1 MKYRGNIDLQGNQ
14 IFGLLAEDIPP
25 LDASILQTGTI
36 APARLSGTYNISIS
50 GTAVSA
56 GTSSSAVKLQTAR
69 TIAGTAFDGT
79 ANIDISYTNL
89 INVPTA
95 FPTYLGSLSVDL
107 NTLTSGDGWYHQSV
121 NGNATLALNYP
132 VTKAGKL
139 EVRSPSTM
147 YTYQTYHVYD
157 GSGVYQRAY
166 YNSAWSTWQRQIDTG
181 NITAS
186 DIPNLDAAK
195 IVSGVFPSA
204 RLSGTY
210 SISINGT
217 ASRATQLVTSRTI
230 SLTGDATGSVAFD
243 GTADAPITVTLA
255 NSGVTAGQYS
265 KVTVD
270 AKGRVTAGT
279 TLAAGDIPTLPWSKI
294 TSTPTTLSGY
304 GITDAQPLS
313 SELTGL
319 AGLSGV
325 FSGIVVRTAANTYT
339 QRTIMPGQGISVDN
353 GDGFSDNI
361 FINNTGVLTVT
372 GTANQINVTRVSGTV
387 YLSTPQDIAATS
399 SPSFTQVTVSGDP
412 TTATQVATKQYVDN
426 VASGIKPKGSVRAA
440 STANLTLSGTAAVDG
455 VAIAVGDLVL
465 AKNQT
470 AQTQNGVYV
479 VASGAWTR
487 WPSMNTWSSLVSAMM
502 LVEEGTINA
511 DTGWVCTVD
520 QGGTIGTTA
529 ITWVQFFGAG
539 TVTAGAGISVT
550 GTQVSLAPSGVTA
563 GAYAKANVDTYGRV
577 TSGATLVA
585 SDIPNLDAAK
595 ITSGTIATGLLSG
608 TYNISISGTAANS
621 TQLGGQP
628 ASNFMSSANKAA
640 IGDSQA
646 GTDDTKWMSPL
657 QTWNAFKTLGL
668 GEQLINLTQNV
679 DLNTRRGTGT
689 RWYYVPST
697 ATNLPVA
704 STAGY
709 LLIEEISSS
718 YAKQTFTVMSGA
730 AQATMYTRTYV
741 SGTWSG
747 WNQLAE
753 TSDNVASA
761 SKWQTARTLSFTG
774 DATGSM
780 SVDGSANASAALTL
794 AASGVTAGTYT
805 KVTVDAKGRVTV
817 GASLAAGDVPT
828 LNQNTTGSA
837 ATLTTARTLSW
848 TGDATGSLSFDG
860 SANVSAALTLANSG
874 VTAGTYPKV
883 TVNAKGLVT
892 GSAALV
898 AADIPNL
905 DAAKI
910 TTGTLTVP
918 TSGNAATATKLAT
931 ARTLTYTGAATGSG
945 SFDGSANVS
954 IALTIANSLALTGVP
969 TAPTAPAS
977 DNSTQIATTANV
989 WAQLAAAGLNVS
1001 TNQPNWPATSLND
1014 CTGATSGIYR
1024 TIATTTDMP
1033 GGLSTLFIVEFY
1045 IRAIDGANNFFQVSQ
1060 TALHTGS
1067 NRLFTRTG
1075 TTGTASTVVWSAWNE
1090 IANLNSNVAS
1100 ATKLQTARTINGVAF
1115 DGTSNIT
1122 ITTALG
1128 NSGVTAGTYPKVT
1141 VDATG
1146 IVTAGATLVAA
1157 DIPALDASKITT
1169 GTLTVGTSGN
1179 AATATVLQTARTIN
1193 GVSFNGSAN
1202 ITVTANATTNNIAA
1216 STDLNSYTTPG
1227 FYSCPASAT
1236 AATLTNAPTNIAF
1249 GMIVYQTSGTCQ
1261 ELREY
1266 ATVKN
1271 GGQRKWFRS
1280 LYSGTW
1286 GSWYLMYDAGT
1297 DLPGFTSTGE
1307 VISTYANSY
1316 RMISGNYGSFWRND
1330 GTTHYLMLTASGD
1343 QYGSWNTFRPLSVT
1357 LASGAV
1363 SIGAQGLTVPGAAT
1377 FNSSITTVGDVIV
1390 KNGTAETHV
1399 VMGSTNGYLYG
1410 NSSNIGLY
1418 MPTGGAHIQ
1427 VTTSNTVNISGATT
1441 FANNVTVNGT
1451 AYCGNWWRSTGGT
1464 GWYNETYGGGVYM
1477 VDTTWVRV
1485 YNSKGF
1491 LVSNDIIATGNIT
1504 AYYSDER
1511 LKENL
1516 QPITNALGIL
1526 KKWTGYRYNANELAE
1541 SFGYDR
1547 SKKEVGLLAQDVQ
1560 KDFPEL
1566 VSRAPFDVDEDRN
1579 SSKSGEDY
1587 LTLHYDR
1594 LAPVL
1599 VEGIKELDD
1608 VLEATLDR
1616 VDNLENEVA
1625 ELKALIQQLIQNKVG

>member
-1 MKYRGNIDLQGNQ
+1 MKYRGNIDLQGNS
-14 IFGLLAEDIPP
+14 ILGLLPEDIPP
-25 LDASILQTGTI
+25 LDASILESGI
-36 APARLSGTYNISIS
+36 ISAARLSGFYGISIT
-50 GTAVSA
+50 GSA
-56 GTSSSAVKLQTAR
+56 GSAGSSTTAVKLQTAR

-79 ANIDISYTNL
+79 ADINISYTNL

-95 FPTYLGSLSVDL
+95 FPTYLGSLSGDL
-107 NTLTSGDGWYHQSV
+107 NSLTSGDGWYHQSV
-121 NGNATLALNYP
+121 NGSATLALNYP

-139 EVRSPSTM
+139 EVRSPSAM

-166 YNSAWSTWQRQIDTG
+166 YNSAWSTWQRMFDAG
-181 NITAS
+181 NFTAS
-186 DIPNLDAAK
+186 DVPNLDAAK
-195 IVSGVFPSA
+195 IVSGVFPST

-210 SISINGT
+210 SISITGT
-217 ASRATQLVTSRTI
+217 ASTATTLATSRTI
-230 SLTGDATGSVAFD
+230 SLTGDATGSVSFD
-243 GTADAPITVTLA
+243 GSANAPIAVTLA

-270 AKGRVTAGT
+270 AKGRVTAGSQIT
-279 TLAAGDIPTLPWSKI
+279 GSDITSLPWSKI
-294 TSTPTTLSGY
+294 TNTPTTLSGY

-319 AGLSGV
+319 AGLTSEGPFAGLV
-325 FSGIVVRTAANTYT
+325 TRTDANTYT
-339 QRTIMPGQGISVDN
+339 IRSIMPGQGISIDN
-353 GDGFSDNI
+353 GEGATDNI
-361 FINNTGVLTVT
+361 FVSNTGVLSIT
-372 GTANQINVTRVSGTV
+372 GTTDQVNVVRVGGTV
-387 YLSTPQDIAATS
+387 YLSTPQSIATTS

-412 TTATQVATKQYVDN
+412 TAATQVATKQYVDT
-426 VASGIKPKGSVRAA
+426 VASGIRPKGSVRAA
-440 STANLTLSGTAAVDG
+440 STANLSLSGTTAVDG
-455 VAIAVGDLVL
+455 VSIVAGDLVL

-470 AQTQNGVYV
+470 AQAQNGVYV

-487 WPSMNTWSSLVSAMM
+487 WTSMNTWSSLVSAMM
-502 LVEEGTINA
+502 LVEEGTTNA

-520 QGGTIGTTA
+520 QDGTIGSTA

-539 TVTAGAGISVT
+539 TVTAGPGISVT

-563 GAYAKANVDTYGRV
+563 GAYAKVNVDTYGRV

-595 ITSGTIATGLLSG
+595 ITSGTLASSLLTG
-608 TYNISISGTAANS
+608 TYNIDISGTATNS

-628 ASNFMSSANKAA
+628 ASNFMSSANKAV

-657 QTWNAFKTLGL
+657 QSWNAFKTLGL

-679 DLNTRRGTGT
+679 DLNTLRGTGT

-747 WNQLAE
+747 WNQIAE

-761 SKWQTARTLSFTG
+761 AKWQTARTLSFTG

-874 VTAGTYPKV
+874 VTAGTYAKV

-892 GSAALV
+892 GSSTLV
-898 AADIPNL
+898 AADIPAL
-905 DAAKI
+905 DASKI

-954 IALTIANSLALTGVP
+954 IALTIQDSIALTGSP
-969 TAPTAPAS
+969 TATTAAATDS
-977 DNSTQIATTANV
+977 STRIATTAQV
-989 WAQLAAAGLNVS
+989 ASQIQAGGLNLT

-1014 CTGATSGIYR
+1014 CTGASSGTYR
-1024 TIATTTDMP
+1024 TIATTTDYP
-1033 GGLSTLFIVEFY
+1033 STVTHNIIHFW
-1045 IRAIDGANNFFQVSQ
+1045 IRDAV
-1060 TALHTGS
+1060 TAGQFNAVQILENVQNGKQLM
-1067 NRLFTRTG
+1067 RVAFGTG
-1075 TTGTASTVVWSAWNE
+1075 TVAAPAWGSWNE
-1090 IANLNSNVAS
+1090 FAYLTSNVAS
-1100 ATKLQTARTINGVAF
+1100 ATKLATARTINGVAF
-1115 DGTSNIT
+1115 DGTANIT
-1122 ITTALG
+1122 ITSSLG
-1128 NSGVTAGTYPKVT
+1128 PSGVTAGTYPKVT

-1146 IVTAGATLVAA
+1146 VVTAGTTLVAA

-1179 AATATVLQTARTIN
+1179 AATATKLATSRTIN
-1193 GVSFNGSAN
+1193 GVAFDGTAN
-1202 ITVTANATTNNIAA
+1202 ITVAD
-1216 STDLNSYTTPG
+1216 STKVAKAGDT
-1227 FYSCPASAT
+1227 
-1236 AATLTNAPTNIAF
+1236 
-1249 GMIVYQTSGTCQ
+1249 MSG
-1261 ELREY
+1261 ELIC
-1266 ATVKN
+1266 T
-1271 GGQRKWFRS
+1271 F
-1280 LYSGTW
+1280 
-1286 GSWYLMYDAGT
+1286 
-1297 DLPGFTSTGE
+1297 
-1307 VISTYANSY
+1307 ANSY

-1410 NSSNIGLY
+1410 NSSTIGLY
-1418 MPTGGAHIQ
+1418 MPTGGANLNLN
-1427 VTTSNTVNISGATT
+1427 TSGGTNISGTLT
-1441 FANNVTVNGT
+1441 VSGSGGFGNGLTVNSSASSLNGGT
-1451 AYCGNWWRSTGGT
+1451 NTPWLELRANGATPFIDFSNDNSVDFDVRLILNSDNTLHLTGGNFYVDSTLYTGNWLRSIGNV
-1464 GWYNETYGGGVYM
+1464 GWYSESYGGGIYM
-1477 VDTTWVRV
+1477 TDTTWLRS
-1485 YNSKGF
+1485 YNGKSFYTAGE
-1491 LVSNDIIATGNIT
+1491 IAASGNVT
-1504 AYYSDER
+1504 AYYSDKR

-1516 QPITNALGIL
+1516 EPIVNALSTI
-1526 KKWTGYRYNANELAE
+1526 KKWQGYRYNANELGGKY
-1541 SFGYDR
+1541 GYDVT
-1547 SKKEVGLLAQDVQ
+1547 KKEIGLLAQDVQ
-1560 KDFPEL
+1560 ATTPE
-1566 VSRAPFDVDEDRN
+1566 VVARAPFDVDVEPN

-1587 LTLHYDR
+1587 LTLRYER
-1594 LAPVL
+1594 LVPIL
-1599 VEGIKELDD
+1599 VEGVKEVDD
-1608 VLEATLDR
+1608 ILEATIDR
-1616 VDNLENEVA
+1616 VEKLESEVN
-1625 ELKALIQQLIQNKVG
+1625 ELKALIHQLIQNKVG